1 MQNHPNIVI
10 FVSDDQG
17 AWALGCAGN
26 NELKTP
32 NIDKIAANGVR
43 FENFFCVSPVCSPA
57 RASLL
62 TGRIPSDHGIQDWL
76 RKGNIDDP
84 EGNFSGRDRAI
95 GYLDGL
101 DGFTDYLA
109 QAGYVCGFSGKWHM
123 GDSARP
129 QKGYSYWE
137 AYAFGGGDYNNYVW
151 LDHGKPYR
159 RTDYVTDYVTE
170 KAIDFLQERDGQTEP
185 FLLSVHYTA
194 PHSPWGQRFHPESV
208 WHQYDDCPFH
218 STPDLPKH
226 PWQSPTAPQGY
237 TPESRRENL
246 QGYYTAI
253 TAMDSGIG
261 KIMTKLENMGILG
274 NTLVIFSGDNGMNM
288 GHHGIWGKGNGTFP
302 LNMFDTSVKI
312 PFIMSWP
319 GHIKPGWVAD
329 GLHSHYDVFPTIL
342 DIAGVENPL
351 QNQLP
356 GHSFASNILSE
367 NDEGN
372 DNVVVYD
379 EYGPVRMIRS
389 REWKY
394 VHRYP
399 YGPHE
404 LYHLSEDPDET
415 RNLVDLPEY
424 ANRVTEMRDKLRKWF
439 AKYVNPERDAVY
451 EAVNGFGQNGR
462 TGLEANGE
470 CPWEPARL

>member
-84 EGNFSGRDRAI
+84 EGNFSGKDRAI

-170 KAIDFLQERDGQTEP
+170 KAIDFLKERDGKTEP

-194 PHSPWGQRFHPESV
+194 PHSPWGRRFHPESV
-208 WHQYDDCPFH
+208 WHQYDDCSFH

-237 TPESRRENL
+237 TPESRSENL

-261 KIMTKLENMGILG
+261 NIMTTLENMGILG

-356 GHSFASNILSE
+356 GHSFASNILSG
-367 NDEGN
+367 NDEGD

-439 AKYVNPERDAVY
+439 AKYVKSERDAAY

>member
-32 NIDKIAANGVR
+32 NIDKIASNGVR

-84 EGNFSGRDRAI
+84 EGNFSGKDRAI

-170 KAIDFLQERDGQTEP
+170 KAIDFLKERDGKTEP

-194 PHSPWGQRFHPESV
+194 PHSPWGRRFHPESV
-208 WHQYDDCPFH
+208 WHQYDDCSFH

-237 TPESRRENL
+237 TPESRSENL

-261 KIMTKLENMGILG
+261 NIMTTLENMGILG

-356 GHSFASNILSE
+356 GHSFASNILSG
-367 NDEGN
+367 NDEGD

-424 ANRVTEMRDKLRKWF
+424 ANHVTEMRDKLRKWF
-439 AKYVNPERDAVY
+439 AKYVKSERDAAY

>member
-1 MQNHPNIVI
+1 
-10 FVSDDQG
+10 
-17 AWALGCAGN
+17 
-26 NELKTP
+26 
-32 NIDKIAANGVR
+32 
-43 FENFFCVSPVCSPA
+43 
-57 RASLL
+57 
-62 TGRIPSDHGIQDWL
+62 
-76 RKGNIDDP
+76 
-84 EGNFSGRDRAI
+84 
-95 GYLDGL
+95 
-101 DGFTDYLA
+101 
-109 QAGYVCGFSGKWHM
+109 M
-123 GDSARP
+123 GDSAHP

-170 KAIDFLQERDGQTEP
+170 KAIDFLKERDGKTEP

-194 PHSPWGQRFHPESV
+194 PHSPWGRRFHPESV
-208 WHQYDDCPFH
+208 WHQYDDCSFH

-261 KIMTKLENMGILG
+261 NIMTTLENMGILG

-351 QNQLP
+351 QDQLP
-356 GHSFASNILSE
+356 GHSFASNILSG
-367 NDEGN
+367 NDEGD
-372 DNVVVYD
+372 DNVVVFD

-389 REWKY
+389 PEWKY

-439 AKYVNPERDAVY
+439 AKYVNPDRDAAY

-462 TGLEANGE
+462 TGIEANGE
-470 CPWEPARL
+470 CPWEPARV

>member
-1 MQNHPNIVI
+1 MQTHPNIVI

-151 LDHGKPYR
+151 LDHGRPYR

-170 KAIDFLQERDGQTEP
+170 KAIDFLKERNGQTEP

-194 PHSPWGQRFHPESV
+194 PHSPWGQRFHPENV
-208 WHQYDDCPFH
+208 WHQYDSCPFH

-261 KIMTKLENMGILG
+261 KIMTKLENLG
-274 NTLVIFSGDNGMNM
+274 FLENTLVIFSGDNGMNM

-302 LNMFDTSVKI
+302 LNMYDTSVKI

-342 DIAGVENPL
+342 DITGVENPL
-351 QNQLP
+351 KAQLP
-356 GHSFASNILSE
+356 GRSFASNILSG
-367 NDEGN
+367 NDEG
-372 DNVVVYD
+372 DDDVVVYD

-415 RNLVDLPEY
+415 QNLVDLPEY
-424 ANRVTEMRDKLRKWF
+424 KAHVTVMRDKLRKWF
-439 AKYVNPERDAVY
+439 AKYVNPSRDAAY

-470 CPWEPARL
+470 CPWEPAR